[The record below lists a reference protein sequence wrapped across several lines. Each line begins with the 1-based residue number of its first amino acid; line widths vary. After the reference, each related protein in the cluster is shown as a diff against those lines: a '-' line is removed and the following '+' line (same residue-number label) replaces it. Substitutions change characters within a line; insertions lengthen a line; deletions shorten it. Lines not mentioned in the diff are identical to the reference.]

1 MAIKPSPRFALMLLF
16 QHMIAATI
24 VYATDLPSVLRL
36 AIILLIALSL
46 IYHLARDVF
55 LSFPDSWHEISF
67 DKRDISVLLRDGS
80 SFLAQVTNTTFVS
93 PFCILLRVRLEG
105 HHSLVSRVIF
115 PDALSAGEFRELCV
129 RLKFA

>member
-1 MAIKPSPRFALMLLF
+1 MAIKPSPRLALLLLF
-16 QHMIAATI
+16 QHMIAAAI
-24 VYATDLPSVLRL
+24 VYATDLPLVPGL
-36 AIILLIALSL
+36 AIILLVALSL

-55 LSFPDSWHEISF
+55 LFSPDSWHEISL
-67 DKRDISVLLRDGS
+67 DKRDITVAVRDGS
-80 SFLAQVTNTTFVS
+80 SLLAQVTNTTFVS

-105 HHSLVSRVIF
+105 HHLLVSRVIF